1 MAALTRTGKKERNA
15 RLLGVLVL
23 GAIISLSTTYL
34 LAPRFQEPTQ
44 IAEEANI
51 NLGTKI
57 LINERLSLLSV
68 QEGKRGVARAEL
80 LDLQAQFPRETE
92 VTSLEQSINVAIGSV
107 GMTQNALTALS
118 FQNEFIAISNPNGAI
133 DPNAAGAAPVQEDE
147 NGLPQ
152 ASMYSKAFEMTVI
165 GDSDSLNSL
174 VNELLNL
181 ERVIVIDSLSIAY
194 NAKSNSSQLSIKART
209 FLMPNTIAD
218 GSDGL
223 DLEKV
228 DSLGN
233 AIADE

>member
-34 LAPRFQEPTQ
+34 LAPRFQEPIR
-44 IAEEANI
+44 IADEVNA

-57 LINERLSLLSV
+57 LINERLSLLSA
-68 QEGKRGVARAEL
+68 QENKLGIARAEL

-92 VTSLEQSINVAIGSV
+92 VTSLEQSINSAIKSV
-107 GMTQNALTALS
+107 GLTTNALTALS

-133 DPNAAGAAPVQEDE
+133 NPNAAAAAPAKEGE

-165 GDSDSLNSL
+165 GGSNSLNSL

-181 ERVIVIDSLSIAY
+181 ERVIVIDSLSIVYSAQ
-194 NAKSNSSQLSIKART
+194 SNLSQLSIKART
-209 FLMPNTIAD
+209 FLMPNTIVD

-233 AIADE
+233 AIVDE